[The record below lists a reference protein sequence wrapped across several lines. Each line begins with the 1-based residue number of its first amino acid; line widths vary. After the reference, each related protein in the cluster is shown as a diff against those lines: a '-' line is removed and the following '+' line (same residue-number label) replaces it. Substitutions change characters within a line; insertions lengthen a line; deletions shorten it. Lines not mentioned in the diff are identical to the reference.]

1 MKAAREFISRNITY
15 FRERT
20 RNHKTSAP
28 PAEVSTELPNREL
41 STTTTVRR
49 SDIVGKERT
58 RNVVELHIINVSTLE
73 KSKLRREEEE
83 TNHDEVPNCPN
94 RARAHQPISGS
105 RVLPGGSQ
113 KICEYPCSRAW
124 TAGRGDLASPRTKK
138 MVRQGIAAVNVLL
151 LT

>member
-1 MKAAREFISRNITY
+1 MEAARKFISRNITY

-20 RNHKTSAP
+20 RNHKTSTP

-73 KSKLRREEEE
+73 KSKLRREEE
-83 TNHDEVPNCPN
+83 TSHDEVPNCPN

-105 RVLPGGSQ
+105 RVLPGGPKKSASIPARELGLQ
-113 KICEYPCSRAW
+113 GGEIWHHHVQRKWCVKELLRSMSYP
-124 TAGRGDLASPRTKK
+124 
-138 MVRQGIAAVNVLL
+138 
-151 LT
+151 